1 LNEVIL
7 LMWNE
12 AGLSLSMQTPL
23 ENKLTGLTTPRL
35 ILHDISVVIPTLGR
49 PILEESLSRFAIG
62 SVWPCEIIVVDQSS
76 SQQVVQWLEKLQLAG
91 LPTRYVPSKQRGRS
105 AGLNRG
111 LELVR
116 TNFVAIT
123 DDDCFVDEH
132 WLEKMAQKLHDHPA
146 SIVTGR
152 VEAAG
157 EGTLITVTSPTP
169 AVYTRPRLKFDS
181 MSGGNLGTSQAVLQ
195 QVGLFDED
203 LRLATAEDAEWSYRA
218 LRKGIAIVYEPD
230 IVVHHFGWR
239 NQEGLS
245 RQFAGYARSH
255 GGFYGKYIRKGDGF
269 IMLRAL
275 LHHYRALR
283 WWVRGRASKDKDL
296 ALTGKAYFTGLMPG
310 ILVGIR
316 KEPERKIAA

>member
-1 LNEVIL
+1 
-7 LMWNE
+7 MWKE
-12 AGLSLSMQTPL
+12 AGLSLSMQTSL
-23 ENKLTGLTTPRL
+23 DNILSGLVTPRS
-35 ILHDISVVIPTLGR
+35 ILRDISIVIPTLGR
-49 PILEESLSRFAIG
+49 PILEESLSWIARG
-62 SVWPCEIIVVDQSS
+62 SVWPCEVIVVDQSS
-76 SQQVVQWLEKLQLAG
+76 SQQVKEWLDQLQSAG
-91 LPTRYVPSKQRGRS
+91 LPTRYIPSKQRGRS

-111 LELVR
+111 LEQLQ
-116 TNFVAIT
+116 TSFVAIT

-132 WLEKMAQKLHDHPA
+132 WLENMVKSLHNYPA
-146 SIVTGR
+146 SIVSGR

-157 EGTLITVTSPTP
+157 DGTLMTVTSLTP

-181 MSGGNLGTSQAVLQ
+181 MSGGNLGTSQAVIQ

-203 LRLATAEDAEWSYRA
+203 SRLATAEDAEWSYRA

-269 IMLRAL
+269 ITLRAL

-283 WWVRGRASKDKDL
+283 WWVRGRVSGNLDL

-310 ILVGIR
+310 ILSGIK
-316 KEPERKIAA
+316 KEQERKITA